1 MINIIPSIYLAMA
14 SGWMG
19 CVSRKDLMIVE
30 RKIWGK
36 MLLPLLFLL
45 VERCGY
51 QS

>member
-1 MINIIPSIYLAMA
+1 MITISSIYLAMA

-30 RKIWGK
+30 RKILAIVGENAAPIAVPEK
-36 MLLPLLFLL
+36 
-45 VERCGY
+45 CGY

>member
-1 MINIIPSIYLAMA
+1 MINRISSIYLAMA

-30 RKIWGK
+30 RKILGK

-45 VERCGY
+45 VER
-51 QS
+51 